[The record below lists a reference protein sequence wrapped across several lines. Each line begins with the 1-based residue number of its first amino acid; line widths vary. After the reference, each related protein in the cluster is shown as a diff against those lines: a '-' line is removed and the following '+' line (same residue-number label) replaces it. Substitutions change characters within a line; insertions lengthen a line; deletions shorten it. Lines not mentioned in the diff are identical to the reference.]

1 MGYIYIL
8 TNKINKKK
16 YVGQTICEDINKR
29 WNQYK
34 KIDKQCIGRCLYNAL
49 IKYGINNFKFQI
61 ICICFDEDCNTYE
74 KEYIKK
80 YNTIAPNG
88 YNLKEGGNN
97 SKHHPE
103 TIELIRTSLK
113 GRKLSK
119 GHIEKMRINMTG
131 KKHSEETKHKLS
143 ISLKGA
149 KNCNYGKKY
158 LEEEKEKLSLS
169 IKKGLDKRK
178 IEGYKQSTN
187 SLENLKKASEKRK
200 KCVAQYNMNNELIR
214 EYSSI
219 TEAEQFT
226 SIKNNLIS
234 KVCNGK
240 ARTTGG
246 FIWKFINT

>member
-8 TNKINKKK
+8 TNKINNKQ

-88 YNLKEGGNN
+88 YNLMDGGNN

-103 TIELIRTSLK
+103 TIELIRATLK
-113 GRKLSK
+113 GRLTRPITDAIRLKLSESLRGDK
-119 GHIEKMRINMTG
+119 NPNFG
-131 KKHSEETKHKLS
+131 KKMSEEQKKKLS
-143 ISLKGA
+143 EIRIQLLKDGKIL
-149 KNCNYGKKY
+149 KNKITEKQLNA
-158 LEEEKEKLSLS
+158 LE
-169 IKKGLDKRK
+169 KGR
-178 IEGYKQSTN
+178 
-187 SLENLKKASEKRK
+187 
-200 KCVAQYNMNNELIR
+200 ELIR
-214 EYSSI
+214 RKVGKFDNNNLLEQFDSI
-219 TEAEQFT
+219 TEA
-226 SIKNNLIS
+226 SNNTNISYSTIS
-234 KVCNGK
+234 KVCNNTKGHK
-240 ARTTGG
+240 TAGG
-246 FIWKFINT
+246 FIWKFI